1 MERENPKNLAELQSF
16 FSETRETIEK
26 QLFPLAQ
33 KYGNRGAMMAL
44 RKAWLR
50 LLQGPVR
57 VLFLGV
63 SSAGKSTLINAIV
76 GNVVVPE
83 GRHTTSPVPVWIHS
97 SESALKA
104 PDVRTVRDA
113 GREKLPELND
123 LGGGIFIAN
132 YCYTPREAASNT
144 AQEKYRGL
152 IAATVDVLFQVG
164 PNNGLTLIDAP
175 GIKASVGDNLRV
187 EDVLIQGCEMVVI
200 VFHDMTQS
208 DEEYLRQ
215 LLVDDGGL
223 LHPLLTSGRVFAV
236 HNWVNHSGTEADAKA
251 HIGKLFGAFL
261 PPEHFYMINAFV
273 NRQISAGLYNY
284 VNFLQEGITGEEK
297 QEAKKFYKIEEKK
310 LEALKEKEEK
320 ELEKLKKE
328 LKGSLTSEQEKE
340 LHEKICK
347 KWRKDLEQLW
357 SDLQERGRQLTE
369 CSEEVTGIIAPI
381 RDGVNGAIGLLEKQY
396 DQEIKK
402 IRKSDLG
409 TNQEKVGRC
418 ETIQGQLIN
427 VIAAE
432 GYLKEAFDDADE
444 NSLISKWI
452 KETQTVFPQL
462 LSFVKSRPELQGYRM
477 ICDESHMANQVLL
490 EGIEE
495 SDWVSTLVDGLLP
508 YRAAGMN
515 PAFAE
520 ALLSTAFRE
529 KVQAFTQIFQR
540 KVQEVDQYLLERDLS
555 TSVLQ
560 VTPEDIARQIEMLH
574 VKTVRQS
581 APYFSLALDRE
592 TKSTLRNYLAD
603 KQKRIN
609 SGKLLSRLSR
619 AFLDTNLEV
628 DQLNP
633 YVRGR
638 VERSMD
644 RYAETMGLHLRSAAK
659 DMGEQYRLVL
669 ENKRLALEHQ
679 ISSLEVQIKT
689 ERKAVQKAE
698 ISKIEEQR
706 QKIRALR
713 I

>member
-1 MERENPKNLAELQSF
+1 MERENPKNLAELQCF
-16 FSETRETIEK
+16 FSETREMIEN

-33 KYGNRGAMMAL
+33 KYGNREAMKAL
-44 RKAWLR
+44 RQAWLR

-63 SSAGKSTLINAIV
+63 SSAGKSTLINAMI
-76 GNVVVPE
+76 GRIVVPE
-83 GRHTTSPVPVWIHS
+83 GRHTTSPVPVWIQS
-97 SESALKA
+97 SKSAQKS
-104 PDVRTVRDA
+104 PHIRIVREGEV
-113 GREKLPELND
+113 GSLPELSNQGSGD
-123 LGGGIFIAN
+123 FIGK

-152 IAATVDVLFQVG
+152 IAATVDVLFQAG
-164 PNNGLTLIDAP
+164 PGGGLTLIDAP
-175 GIKASVGDNLRV
+175 GINVSVGDNLRV
-187 EDVLIQGCEMVVI
+187 EDVLAQGCEMIVI
-200 VFHDMTQS
+200 VFQGMPQS

-223 LHPLLTSGRVFAV
+223 LHPLLKSGRVFAV
-236 HNWVNHSGTEADAKA
+236 HNWVSHLGTEATAKA

-261 PPEHFYMINAFV
+261 PPEHFYMINALKH
-273 NRQISAGLYNY
+273 RLKSAGMYEFPH
-284 VNFLQEGITGEEK
+284 FLREGVTDEEVQEADAAYANEEK
-297 QEAKKFYKIEEKK
+297 RMKTASLQPDLDK
-310 LEALKEKEEK
+310 LWA
-320 ELEKLKKE
+320 
-328 LKGSLTSEQEKE
+328 
-340 LHEKICK
+340 
-347 KWRKDLEQLW
+347 
-357 SDLQERGRQLTE
+357 DLQARGHQLTE
-369 CSEEVTGIIAPI
+369 CSEEVAGIIAPI

-402 IRKSDLG
+402 IRKSGLG

-540 KVQEVDQYLLERDLS
+540 KVQEVDQYLVERDLS

-560 VTPEDIARQIEMLH
+560 VTPEDIAKQIEMLH

-659 DMGEQYRLVL
+659 DMGEQYRLAL

-706 QKIRALR
+706 QKIQALR

>member
-1 MERENPKNLAELQSF
+1 M
-16 FSETRETIEK
+16 
-26 QLFPLAQ
+26 
-33 KYGNRGAMMAL
+33 
-44 RKAWLR
+44 
-50 LLQGPVR
+50 
-57 VLFLGV
+57 
-63 SSAGKSTLINAIV
+63 
-76 GNVVVPE
+76 
-83 GRHTTSPVPVWIHS
+83 
-97 SESALKA
+97 
-104 PDVRTVRDA
+104 
-113 GREKLPELND
+113 
-123 LGGGIFIAN
+123 
-132 YCYTPREAASNT
+132 
-144 AQEKYRGL
+144 
-152 IAATVDVLFQVG
+152 
-164 PNNGLTLIDAP
+164 
-175 GIKASVGDNLRV
+175 
-187 EDVLIQGCEMVVI
+187 
-200 VFHDMTQS
+200 
-208 DEEYLRQ
+208 
-215 LLVDDGGL
+215 
-223 LHPLLTSGRVFAV
+223 
-236 HNWVNHSGTEADAKA
+236 
-251 HIGKLFGAFL
+251 
-261 PPEHFYMINAFV
+261 
-273 NRQISAGLYNY
+273 
-284 VNFLQEGITGEEK
+284 
-297 QEAKKFYKIEEKK
+297 
-310 LEALKEKEEK
+310 
-320 ELEKLKKE
+320 
-328 LKGSLTSEQEKE
+328 
-340 LHEKICK
+340 
-347 KWRKDLEQLW
+347 
-357 SDLQERGRQLTE
+357 
-369 CSEEVTGIIAPI
+369 
-381 RDGVNGAIGLLEKQY
+381 LEKQY

-409 TNQEKVGRC
+409 TNREKVELC
-418 ETIQGQLIN
+418 EAVQGQLIN

-560 VTPEDIARQIEMLH
+560 VTPEDIARQIERLH
-574 VKTVRQS
+574 VKAVRQS
-581 APYFSLALDRE
+581 APSFSLTLDRE
-592 TKSTLRNYLAD
+592 TKSTLRNYLAE

-644 RYAETMGLHLRSAAK
+644 RYAETMGLYLRSAAK
-659 DMGEQYRLVL
+659 DTGEQCRLAS
-669 ENKRLALEHQ
+669 ENKRLALERQ
-679 ISSLEVQIKT
+679 ISALEEQIKA
-689 ERKAVQKAE
+689 EREAVQKAE

>member
-1 MERENPKNLAELQSF
+1 MELENPKNLAELQSF

-33 KYGNRGAMMAL
+33 KYGNRGAMKAL
-44 RKAWLR
+44 RQAWLR
-50 LLQGPVR
+50 LLQGPIR

-63 SSAGKSTLINAIV
+63 SSAGKSTLVNAMI
-76 GNVVVPE
+76 GRIVVPE

-97 SESALKA
+97 SESALKV

-113 GREKLPELND
+113 GQEKLPELND

-132 YCYTPREAASNT
+132 YCYTPREAASDT

-175 GIKASVGDNLRV
+175 GIKASVGDDLRV
-187 EDVLIQGCEMVVI
+187 EDVLAQGCEMIVI
-200 VFHDMTQS
+200 VFQGMPQS

-236 HNWVNHSGTEADAKA
+236 HNWVDHLGTEADARA
-251 HIGKLFGAFL
+251 HIGKLFGNGAT
-261 PPEHFYMINAFV
+261 PPLYMINAFV

-284 VNFLQEGITGEEK
+284 VNFLQDGITGQEK

-328 LKGSLTSEQEKE
+328 LKGSLTNDQEKE
-340 LHEKICK
+340 LHEKIRK

-357 SDLQERGRQLTE
+357 SDLQARGRQLTE
-369 CSEEVTGIIAPI
+369 CPEEVEIMIAPI
-381 RDGVNGAIGLLEKQY
+381 RAGVNRAIGLLERELNR
-396 DQEIKK
+396 EIKG
-402 IRKSDLG
+402 IRESDFG
-409 TNQEKVGRC
+409 INQEKVEQC
-418 ETIQGQLIN
+418 KAVQEQLVKI
-427 VIAAE
+427 IAAE

-444 NSLISKWI
+444 NSLFSKWT
-452 KETQTVFPQL
+452 KEIQTVFPRL
-462 LSFVKSRPELQGYRM
+462 LSFVKSRPELRGHRL
-477 ICDESHMANQVLL
+477 ICEQSPEANQILL
-490 EGIEE
+490 KGIEE
-495 SDWVSTLVDGLLP
+495 SDWASNLVDGLLS

-515 PAFAE
+515 PAFSD
-520 ALLSTAFRE
+520 ALLSPDFRE
-529 KVQAFTQIFQR
+529 KVRAFTQIFQR
-540 KVQEVDQYLLERDLS
+540 KVQEVDQYLVERDFF

-560 VTPEDIARQIEMLH
+560 VTQEDIARQIEGLH
-574 VKTVRQS
+574 EQAVRQ
-581 APYFSLALDRE
+581 AALTFSLALDHE
-592 TKSTLRNYLAD
+592 TKNTLRNYLAD
-603 KQKRIN
+603 KQTRIN
-609 SGKLLSRLSR
+609 SGKLRSHLSR
-619 AFLDTNLEV
+619 AFLSVNLEV
-628 DQLNP
+628 DLLDP
-633 YVRGR
+633 YMLEKIDLGM
-638 VERSMD
+638 S
-644 RYAETMGLHLRSAAK
+644 RYAEAMGLYLRAAVK
-659 DMGEQYRLVL
+659 DTGEQYQLAL
-669 ENKRLALEHQ
+669 KYERLALERQ
-679 ISSLEVQIKT
+679 ISSLEIQINT
-689 ERKAVQKAE
+689 ERKEIQKAE